1 MINLLF
7 EIHGL
12 EISNSEFVYINTV
25 HPKVL
30 LNGIDLIF
38 INKGSHLVYTGIPN
52 SAFVYVNIRLK
63 GLYS

>member
-38 INKGSHLVYTGIPN
+38 NKGSHLVYTGIPI
-52 SAFVYVNIRLK
+52 SAFVYVNNIRLK